1 MTCLPRLPVCRQT
14 LLATAVALLLTACGG
29 GGGSDTAPSSGAQ
42 GARPGGQNGLQPAVN
57 PLRPGTGDAS
67 ATPAGSTDA
76 SGHQA
81 DVWARYDNGEALSG
95 FGTGDRGAGASGLLA
110 SDESPD
116 GNPSDQSGTLRRDA
130 AASMGAGSSVAA
142 SLTSNNPAG
151 NDRSDVQKAVSSGG
165 IAYPDWTLGSRREA
179 SRFLA
184 QASFGPSPSD
194 ITTLTGSTANAW
206 IEQQFGKGGT
216 SLVNIMNTW
225 QARRGNDRKLQDTH
239 DAWWYATTQHD
250 QLRQRIAYSLSQ
262 IFVVSSSGDASH
274 YPKGVASYYDML
286 ARNAFGNF
294 RQLLQDVTLH
304 PMMGV
309 YLTHIGNQKER
320 YNSAGEL
327 TQAPDENYAREVM
340 QLFTIGLE
348 QLNTDGTVKKDGNGR
363 PIPTYGNDDVMGLA
377 RVFTGLSWSGNARSH
392 GCFFRTSACLDAL
405 KDAEMRPMV
414 TYDQYHSTLE
424 KRFLGKTIAAGSSS
438 TMGDITVALD
448 TLFNHPNVGPFFG
461 RQMIQRLVTSNPSPA
476 YVKRVASAFND
487 NGNGVRGDM
496 KAVIRA
502 VLLDP
507 EARNTTARQQAG
519 WGRIREP
526 LLRFTHLMRAFNATS
541 LTGNWPLGITE
552 VPGNLNQT
560 AMRSPSVF
568 NFYRPGF
575 TPAGTPI
582 ARAGLVA
589 PEMQILHES
598 SVAGYADY
606 LDRFIGAT
614 SPCLVG
620 LGNMIADPG
629 NTQCGEKKREIRLD
643 IDSLLNKAG
652 DIDALIDEI
661 DVLMLSGQMQTN
673 TRQTIRNALNT
684 IQYNYRRTDENTR
697 NIHRRRTSLALYMAL
712 LSTDYLVLK

>member
-1 MTCLPRLPVCRQT
+1 MPTEPLRSIDRDLLPVGTPSSHPIRPLTRTTTPTTRTARRSLPSWRRT
-14 LLATAVALLLTACGG
+14 LLATGLTLALAACGG
-29 GGGSDTAPSSGAQ
+29 SGGESDDGERLSLDSADTAE
-42 GARPGGQNGLQPAVN
+42 LQTYD
-57 PLRPGTGDAS
+57 RTK
-67 ATPAGSTDA
+67 AGST
-76 SGHQA
+76 QA
-81 DVWARYDNGEALSG
+81 GQRRPGAQST
-95 FGTGDRGAGASGLLA
+95 GTSSQPAA
-110 SDESPD
+110 
-116 GNPSDQSGTLRRDA
+116 TA
-130 AASMGAGSSVAA
+130 AASNHPRWT
-142 SLTSNNPAG
+142 LTSPA
-151 NDRSDVQKAVSSGG
+151 
-165 IAYPDWTLGSRREA
+165 EA

-184 QASFGPSPSD
+184 QASYGSSPKD
-194 ITTLTGSTANAW
+194 IKSLTGRTANEWIEAQFSRPPTSLLNTMRYWQQRSGKAITLTDAHN
-206 IEQQFGKGGT
+206 
-216 SLVNIMNTW
+216 
-225 QARRGNDRKLQDTH
+225 
-239 DAWWYATTQHD
+239 AWWYSTVQQD
-250 QLRQRIAYSLSQ
+250 QLRQRVAFALSQ
-262 IFVVSSSGDASH
+262 IFVVSTNGDVSH
-274 YPKGVASYYDML
+274 FPKGIASYYDML

-348 QLNTDGTVKKDGNGR
+348 QLNTDGSIKKDGNGR
-363 PIPTYGNDDVMGLA
+363 PIPTYSNDDVMGLA

-448 TLFNHPNVGPFFG
+448 TLFHHPNVGPFFG

-629 NTQCGEKKREIRLD
+629 NTQCGEKKREIRLN
-643 IDSLLNKAG
+643 IDSLLNRAG